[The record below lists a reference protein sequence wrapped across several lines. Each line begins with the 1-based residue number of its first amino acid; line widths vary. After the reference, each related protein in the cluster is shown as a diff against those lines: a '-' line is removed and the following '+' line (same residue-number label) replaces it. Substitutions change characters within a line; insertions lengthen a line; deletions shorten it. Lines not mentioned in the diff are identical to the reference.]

1 MKKHF
6 KLVMLILCAFVIL
19 TGVKIL
25 YAADNVL
32 FFVNDPKEL
41 TLVDM
46 KKLMD
51 YAESY
56 YRNIGLL
63 NSEDVQKFYQ
73 ALRNHGAATAG
84 QPGSDAYV
92 GLVLQDA
99 SNPANTTGAPTGV
112 LVVKGKFDNAKVLE
126 ILKKHYTEHTAK
138 TGHENLFTENKSGA
152 VTVHRFALAE
162 KDRELTIISFGDYSL
177 FSSAKVG
184 DTRLLKE
191 TTAVLQNNSMKAN
204 VSAEASVHYLL
215 QPTARDREL
224 LTKVVNDKY
233 QDFKS
238 SKVLLKRKGLK
249 GFFARR
255 FADHKVKFITESI
268 NELNDVDVTIYR
280 MKNDSVNMKR
290 VSVVS
295 NFASEDK
302 ARGVKKNILNHLNDA
317 IKGASH
323 PEDKLGL
330 SNIKVTADG
339 TKCSI
344 DTELG
349 TEEEQLS
356 CFALIS
362 SYVARSVLRQ

>member
-6 KLVMLILCAFVIL
+6 KLVILIVCAFVLL
-19 TGVKIL
+19 TGVKVL

-41 TLVDM
+41 TFVDM
-46 KKLMD
+46 NKVISHV
-51 YAESY
+51 ENY
-56 YRNIGLL
+56 YRSVGLL

-73 ALRNHGAATAG
+73 ALKNHGVPNAG
-84 QPGSDAYV
+84 AGKAFV

-99 SNPANTTGAPTGV
+99 SNPANTTGAPNGI
-112 LVVKGKFDNAKVLE
+112 LAVKGQFDKAKVLE
-126 ILKKHYTEHTAK
+126 ILKKHYAEHTAK
-138 TGHENLFTENKSGA
+138 TGHENLFTETQSGA

-162 KDRELTIISFGDYSL
+162 KDRELTMISFADYCL

-191 TTAVLQNNSMKAN
+191 TTAVLQANSMKAN
-204 VSAEASVHYLL
+204 ANAEATVRYLV

-255 FADHKVKFITESI
+255 FADHKVKFINDSI
-268 NELNDVDVTIYR
+268 NELNDVDITIYR

-349 TEEEQLS
+349 TEEEQLQ

-362 SYVARSVLRQ
+362 SYVARSILRQ